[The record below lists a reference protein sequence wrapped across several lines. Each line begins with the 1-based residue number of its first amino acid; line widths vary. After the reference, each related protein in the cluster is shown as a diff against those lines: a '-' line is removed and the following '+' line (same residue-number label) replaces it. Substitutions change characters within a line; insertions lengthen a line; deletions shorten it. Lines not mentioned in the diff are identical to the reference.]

1 MINKLHPLTIT
12 KKLNETAEFYKTYFD
27 FEEVFT
33 SDWYIQLAHKSGAE
47 IAVMSPNLPNQP
59 DFLQDAHN
67 GKGIVFTF
75 ETKDATKAYAE
86 LKDKGTSFKLDLKDE
101 EWGQRH
107 FILEDPSGVY
117 VDVVEYLQ
125 S

>member
-12 KKLNETAEFYKTYFD
+12 EKIGETAEFYKTNFD

-33 SDWYIQLAHKSGAE
+33 SDWYIQLAHKNGAE
-47 IAVMSPNLPNQP
+47 IAVMAPKLPNQP
-59 DFLQDAHN
+59 DFLREAYA
-67 GKGIVFTF
+67 GKGVVFTF
-75 ETKDATKAYAE
+75 ETEDATSAYE
-86 LKDKGTSFKLDLKDE
+86 TLKQKGLDFKLELRDE

-117 VDVVEYLQ
+117 VDIVQYL
-125 S
+125 

>member
-12 KKLNETAEFYKTYFD
+12 ENIKETSDFYKKYFG
-27 FEEVFT
+27 FEEAFT

-47 IAVMSPNLPNQP
+47 IAVMLPSLSNQP
-59 DFLQDAHN
+59 DFLQTPFA

-75 ETKDATKAYAE
+75 ETEDATKVYE
-86 LKDKGTSFKLDLKDE
+86 KLKSKGVSFTLELKDE

-117 VDVVEYLQ
+117 VDVVQYL
-125 S
+125 

>member
-12 KKLNETAEFYKTYFD
+12 DKLIETAEFYKTYFE

-33 SDWYIQLAHKSGAE
+33 SDWYLQLAHKNGAE

-59 DFLQDAHN
+59 EILHQAYS
-67 GKGIVFTF
+67 GSGIAFTF
-75 ETKDATKAYAE
+75 ETEDATSIYNE
-86 LKDKGTSFKLDLKDE
+86 LKAQQAPFVYELKDE

-107 FILEDPSGVY
+107 FILQDPAGVY
-117 VDVVEYLQ
+117 VDVVQYL
-125 S
+125 

>member
-12 KKLNETAEFYKTYFD
+12 DNIKETSDFYKKYFG

-33 SDWYIQLAHKSGAE
+33 SEWYIQLAHKGGAE
-47 IAVMSPNLPNQP
+47 IAVMLPNLPNQP
-59 DFLQDAHN
+59 DFLHTPFA

-75 ETKDATKAYAE
+75 ETEDATTPYEE
-86 LKDKGTSFKLDLKDE
+86 LQSKGVSFTLKLKDE

-107 FILEDPSGVY
+107 FILKDPSGTY
-117 VDVVEYLQ
+117 VDVVQYL
-125 S
+125 